1 MGTPWTKRGRVQRW
15 RDRHRAVDAAFT
27 LQENLRDHRTTKNA
41 ALVAHFGF
49 LSLFPLMLVL
59 TTVLGFLLQNRP
71 HWRERI
77 LNSTAQRIP
86 IIGPQL
92 AQSPERLTGNAVVLV
107 IGLLTTL
114 WAGTRAFMAMQT
126 GLDDIADVPLDE
138 RSNAALGRFRALV
151 GIGLIGGA
159 QFATAAITALV
170 GVSGLAALSK
180 VLLVLAAVAVNV
192 AVVLGTYRW
201 LCTRRARWR
210 ELLPGALVAG
220 TTFAALQVLGTTL
233 VSRAISKASPVYGT
247 FATVIGLLS
256 WLSLHA
262 LVALLGAELNVLI
275 HWLRTG
281 QAEPTPVQG

>member
-1 MGTPWTKRGRVQRW
+1 
-15 RDRHRAVDAAFT
+15 
-27 LQENLRDHRTTKNA
+27 
-41 ALVAHFGF
+41 
-49 LSLFPLMLVL
+49 
-59 TTVLGFLLQNRP
+59 
-71 HWRERI
+71 
-77 LNSTAQRIP
+77 
-86 IIGPQL
+86 
-92 AQSPERLTGNAVVLV
+92 LTGNAVVLV

-170 GVSGLAALSK
+170 GVSGLAGLSK

>member
-1 MGTPWTKRGRVQRW
+1 M
-15 RDRHRAVDAAFT
+15 
-27 LQENLRDHRTTKNA
+27 
-41 ALVAHFGF
+41 
-49 LSLFPLMLVL
+49 
-59 TTVLGFLLQNRP
+59 
-71 HWRERI
+71 
-77 LNSTAQRIP
+77 
-86 IIGPQL
+86 
-92 AQSPERLTGNAVVLV
+92 
-107 IGLLTTL
+107 
-114 WAGTRAFMAMQT
+114 AG
-126 GLDDIADVPLDE
+126 
-138 RSNAALGRFRALV
+138 
-151 GIGLIGGA
+151 
-159 QFATAAITALV
+159 
-170 GVSGLAALSK
+170 LSK

-281 QAEPTPVQG
+281 QDEPTPVQG